1 MTPANRPVNQMRGP
15 SLDCPAMV
23 KEMTLQ
29 MPHWAH
35 ISRTSTF
42 ARTIGPYRLRC
53 RLGARFRSSPNIDN
67 PSFRSRCKALS
78 LKCVELQ
85 RKAILNEHG
94 HRKVLQRPEGL
105 RLHSARRWRQ
115 GRIRPR
121 HCARACRHPLAQQRA
136 KRSPSTLRKTVALAK
151 SPSATSRSHKLRHDA
166 QDLVTRRLFRPCP
179 AGSPGWRPAKR
190 QVSF

>member
-1 MTPANRPVNQMRGP
+1 MSSTDHVVTPANRPVDQMRGP

-29 MPHWAH
+29 MRRLAH

-105 RLHSARRWRQ
+105 RLHSARRWR
-115 GRIRPR
+115 
-121 HCARACRHPLAQQRA
+121 PLAIGPSA
-136 KRSPSTLRKTVALAK
+136 DRSAAPPMILVGAWDLHQALTSRRSLSPGCVMMARTVA
-151 SPSATSRSHKLRHDA
+151 TY
-166 QDLVTRRLFRPCP
+166 VT
-179 AGSPGWRPAKR
+179 GSSLP
-190 QVSF
+190 

>member
-1 MTPANRPVNQMRGP
+1 MRRSRRDDSVSIAGSYRRLPSFRLPSNVFVYAHAASSTDQVATPRSWTGQSDEGP
-15 SLDCPAMV
+15 FTRLP

-29 MPHWAH
+29 TPHLAR

-42 ARTIGPYRLRC
+42 GRTIGPYRLRC
-53 RLGARFRSSPNIDN
+53 RVGARFRSSPNIDN
-67 PSFRSRCKALS
+67 LSFTRCNALP

-94 HRKVLQRPEGL
+94 HRKVIQRPEGL

-121 HCARACRHPLAQQRA
+121 HCAR
-136 KRSPSTLRKTVALAK
+136 
-151 SPSATSRSHKLRHDA
+151 
-166 QDLVTRRLFRPCP
+166 
-179 AGSPGWRPAKR
+179 G
-190 QVSF
+190 